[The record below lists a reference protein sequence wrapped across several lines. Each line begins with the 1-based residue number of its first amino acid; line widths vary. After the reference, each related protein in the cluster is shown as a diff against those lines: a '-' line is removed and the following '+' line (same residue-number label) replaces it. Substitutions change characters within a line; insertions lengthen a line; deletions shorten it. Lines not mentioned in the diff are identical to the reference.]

1 MTGQAVVITRS
12 VDRDSIADKGRLA
25 VIGVPPGLPQGQ
37 APLWGL
43 QAEEDAPLGPVVDVV
58 GGLGAQVVCGTAGGL

>member
-1 MTGQAVVITRS
+1 MAGHEVVITEAS
-12 VDRDSIADKGRLA
+12 VGMVSLLRGRLV

-43 QAEEDAPLGPVVDVV
+43 QAEEGGPLGPVVDVV
-58 GGLGAQVVCGTAGGL
+58 GGLDAQVVC